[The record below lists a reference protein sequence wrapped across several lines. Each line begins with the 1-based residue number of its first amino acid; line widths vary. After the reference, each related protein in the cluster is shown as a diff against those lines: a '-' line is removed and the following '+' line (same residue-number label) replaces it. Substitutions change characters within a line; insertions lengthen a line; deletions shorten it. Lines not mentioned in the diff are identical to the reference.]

1 MAKSRILAVAT
12 HIGRRA
18 YRYKLSVISTFF
30 VIFFVIPIFLYT
42 LLGTYLAND
51 PRLVPHAIRNARNV
65 LLITAH
71 PDDESLFFSPSILH
85 NSEKPHVNRHLLVLS
100 SGNFNGL
107 GEHRR
112 TETKASC
119 AALGIR
125 DDNCVIL
132 NDKDLQD
139 NPRQWWDDS
148 IIEKILGE
156 YIKKWNIDLII
167 TFDHYGVSGHVNH
180 RSVSKGVKKFCDE
193 HDHMPPIYTNQ
204 SKFLLRKY
212 SSLFDLIPTSLPFSW
227 RILEALIAPVPMG
240 YETQVST
247 TEKPV
252 PPPQGGDIYGD
263 KALIVTDWG
272 QYMQGRR
279 AFKQHASQYSWD
291 RVLYLI
297 VSRYMWFNDL
307 RRL

>member
-1 MAKSRILAVAT
+1 ML
-12 HIGRRA
+12 IGICWF
-18 YRYKLSVISTFF
+18 Y
-30 VIFFVIPIFLYT
+30 
-42 LLGTYLAND
+42 
-51 PRLVPHAIRNARNV
+51 RLVSCHRKGWRKRMGI
-65 LLITAH
+65 
-71 PDDESLFFSPSILH
+71 DWQ
-85 NSEKPHVNRHLLVLS
+85 LV
-100 SGNFNGL
+100 GNFNGL

-125 DDNCVIL
+125 DHNCVIL
-132 NDKDLQD
+132 DNKDLQD

-148 IIEKILGE
+148 LVEKILE
-156 YIKKWNIDLII
+156 EHIKKWNIDLII

-193 HDHMPPIYTNQ
+193 HDHMPPVYANQ

-212 SSLFDLIPTSLPFSW
+212 SSLFDLIPTSVPFTW
-227 RILEALIAPVPMG
+227 RILEALVRPVPKG
-240 YETQVST
+240 YETHASS
-247 TEKPV
+247 TEKP
-252 PPPQGGDIYGD
+252 PPPPEGGDKYGN
-263 KALIVTDWG
+263 KALLVTDWG
-272 QYMQGRR
+272 LYMQGRQ

-307 RRL
+307 KRM